1 MIVLYHMMQYYRKT
15 SHTTF
20 DCTYH
25 IVWITKYRYPVM
37 VGDIATRARDL
48 VREICKENQ
57 VEIVRGT
64 VARDHIHIYISIP
77 PYLSVSK
84 LVQYLKGKTS
94 RKIQQEFPELSSREL
109 TFHVFSNL
117 RGFSPEWFN
126 CTIVIECVIED
137 EAVSSFLCFDH
148 SRRVRFT
155 SCRSKRREGKW
166 SNLPC

>member
-1 MIVLYHMMQYYRKT
+1 MMQYYRKT

-126 CTIVIECVIED
+126 EVLFC
-137 EAVSSFLCFDH
+137 AVCLTKQRNMIRC
-148 SRRVRFT
+148 
-155 SCRSKRREGKW
+155 SKPITNAAFCGKVVDI
-166 SNLPC
+166 S